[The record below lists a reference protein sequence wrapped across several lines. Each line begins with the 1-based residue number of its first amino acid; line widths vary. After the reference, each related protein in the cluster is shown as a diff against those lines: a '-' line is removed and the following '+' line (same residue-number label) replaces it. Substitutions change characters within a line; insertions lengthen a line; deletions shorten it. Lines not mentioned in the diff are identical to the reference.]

1 MEKVPT
7 GIKGLDELLRGGF
20 PKGRCILL
28 VGGPG
33 SGKTIFAMQFLKA
46 GAEAGEEGL
55 YVTLDEKPEQVK
67 AEMASFGWDIDG
79 LEREGKLFLLDA
91 TPFRRPRGLGEPTG
105 VSGAF
110 VFIPKLTL
118 KGLVTT
124 IKKMV
129 KEEGIQRVA
138 VDPITAMTLRYEEAH
153 RRRRAFLAFFEAL
166 GETGCTSL
174 VTSELRTGMLKR
186 SFQLEEFLSQGVILL
201 HTIIHEGNVVRAIQV
216 EKMRG
221 MEHDSQLRPYR
232 ITPSGIEVFPKD
244 RVFKPS
250 SL

>member
-7 GIKGLDELLRGGF
+7 GIKGLDELLKGGF

-33 SGKTIFAMQFLKA
+33 SGKTVFAMQFLKA

-67 AEMASFGWDIDG
+67 AEMASFGWDIDR
-79 LEREGKLFLLDA
+79 LEREGKLFILDA
-91 TPFRRPRGLGEPTG
+91 TPFRRPRGLEQAG
-105 VSGAF
+105 VSEGF
-110 VFIPKLTL
+110 VFVPRLTL
-118 KGLVTT
+118 RGLVRT

-129 KEEGIQRVA
+129 REEGIQRVA

-201 HTIIHEGNVVRAIQV
+201 HTVIHEGDVVRAIQV

-232 ITPSGIEVFPKD
+232 ITSSGIEVFPRD